1 VAGKWTR
8 EAHPGLRGGGCRVLL
23 LLSPESNAEAIEVQ
37 FFKDHFSD
45 IVHVCHDGEDKK
57 DMQMS
62 AYQGRMELVKDFI
75 VDGHVFLRL
84 KKLTF
89 SDAGLYGCWSSS
101 QTHEQEAI

>member
-1 VAGKWTR
+1 M
-8 EAHPGLRGGGCRVLL
+8 
-23 LLSPESNAEAIEVQ
+23 EVQ

-45 IVHVCHDGEDKK
+45 IVHLYQDGEDKK

-62 AYQGRMELVKDFI
+62 AYQGRTELVKDFI